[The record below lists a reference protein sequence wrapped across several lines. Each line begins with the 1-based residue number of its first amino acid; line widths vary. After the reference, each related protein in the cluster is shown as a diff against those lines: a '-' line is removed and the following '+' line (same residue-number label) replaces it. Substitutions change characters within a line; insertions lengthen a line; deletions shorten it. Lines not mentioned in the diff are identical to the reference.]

1 MQSAS
6 FLRFTKLAIGV
17 WLAALGSVLFFGLLA
32 GRHAGGEVAMQMFL
46 LTLPVSIGTGFVLN
60 TISYSPTSTYDSLEV
75 FLVWLPFFIAGLA
88 QARIIFLIA
97 KLLANKPLTPPFSG
111 SPSAPDDFKR

>member
-17 WLAALGSVLFFGLLA
+17 WLAALCLVLVFGLLA
-32 GRHAGGEVAMQMFL
+32 GRHAGGEVSMQMFL
-46 LTLPVSIGTGFVLN
+46 LTLPISICMGAALN

-75 FLVWLPFFIAGLA
+75 FLDWLPFFIAGLA

-97 KLLANKPLTPPFSG
+97 KLLAKNPLTSPFSG

>member
-17 WLAALGSVLFFGLLA
+17 WLAALCLVLVFGLLA

-46 LTLPVSIGTGFVLN
+46 LTLPVSIGTGFALN
-60 TISYSPTSTYDSLEV
+60 TISYSPTSTYDSLEIIYA
-75 FLVWLPFFIAGLA
+75 WLPFFIAGLA
-88 QARIIFLIA
+88 QARIIFLVA
-97 KLLANKPLTPPFSG
+97 KFLANKLLTPPSSG
-111 SPSAPDDFKR
+111 WTSAPGDFKP

>member
-1 MQSAS
+1 MQGAS

-17 WLAALGSVLFFGLLA
+17 WLAALCLVLVFGLLA
-32 GRHAGGEVAMQMFL
+32 GRHADGEVAMQMFL
-46 LTLPVSIGTGFVLN
+46 LTLPVSIGTGFALN

-97 KLLANKPLTPPFSG
+97 KFLANKLLTLQSSG
-111 SPSAPDDFKR
+111 SPSATDDFKR